1 MTGQFTE
8 DDAKVSSGRPARSRD
23 DSISAKQGES
33 DIEYVEQSAL
43 SRPGNDVMPTKWSNK
58 CQM

>member
-1 MTGQFTE
+1 MYDGAIHRAE

-33 DIEYVEQSAL
+33 DIEYDVSEQA
-43 SRPGNDVMPTKWSNK
+43 SNHIVHLWAIK
-58 CQM
+58 